1 MIENNSLPEEM
12 LISIGSETKE
22 FAIFSRHKQPIS
34 RSFGRIF
41 FGLFWLGF
49 ISIFVVLMVGPLFTG
64 GEITMEVNG
73 VPQTAS
79 WGNLK
84 PMLFPLIFLAVFVG
98 VGFFLLIPGIV
109 SLFRKGGYFAG
120 TPTRLVWYKKG
131 NLKSMDWEQFTGVI
145 TVRGNNQ
152 RGNITLEMR
161 TGNMVSGKGGSR
173 YVPDVVF
180 MLGIPGAYD
189 IEQICRKRIKENDPT
204 KSSS

>member
-1 MIENNSLPEEM
+1 MIENISLPEEM

-22 FAIFSRHKQPIS
+22 FAVLSRHKKPVSQSI
-34 RSFGRIF
+34 GRIF

-49 ISIFVVLMVGPLFTG
+49 ISIFVVLMVGPLFTT
-64 GEITMEVNG
+64 GEVTMQVNG
-73 VPQTAS
+73 VDQTAS
-79 WGNLK
+79 WSNLK
-84 PMLFPLIFLAVFVG
+84 PLLLPFIFLALFVG

-145 TVRGNNQ
+145 TVKGNNQ

-161 TGNMVSGKGGSR
+161 TGSMVSGKGGSR
-173 YVPDVVF
+173 YVPDVVY

-189 IEQICRKRIKENDPT
+189 IEQICRKRMKENDPT

>member
-1 MIENNSLPEEM
+1 MIENITLPEEM

-22 FAIFSRHKQPIS
+22 FAVLSRHKKPVSQS
-34 RSFGRIF
+34 LGRIF

-49 ISIFVVLMVGPLFTG
+49 ISIFVVLIVGPLFSTG
-64 GEITMEVNG
+64 EVTMQVNG
-73 VPQTAS
+73 VDQTAS
-79 WGNLK
+79 WSNLK
-84 PMLFPLIFLAVFVG
+84 PLLIPLIFLGVFVG

-109 SLFRKGGYFAG
+109 GLFRKGGYFAG

-145 TVRGNNQ
+145 TVRGSNTK
-152 RGNITLEMR
+152 GNITLEMR
-161 TGNMVSGKGGSR
+161 TGNIVSGKGGSR
-173 YVPDVVF
+173 YVPDVVY

-189 IEQICRKRIKENDPT
+189 IEQILRKRIKENDPT

>member
-1 MIENNSLPEEM
+1 MIENITLPEEM

-22 FAIFSRHKQPIS
+22 FAVLSRHKKPVSQS
-34 RSFGRIF
+34 LGRIF

-49 ISIFVVLMVGPLFTG
+49 ISIFVVLMVGPLFTA
-64 GEITMEVNG
+64 GEVTMQVNG
-73 VPQTAS
+73 VDQTAS
-79 WGNLK
+79 WSNLK
-84 PMLFPLIFLAVFVG
+84 PMLIPFIFLGVFVG

-109 SLFRKGGYFAG
+109 GLFRKGGYFAG

-145 TVRGNNQ
+145 TVRGSNTK
-152 RGNITLEMR
+152 GNITLEMR
-161 TGNMVSGKGGSR
+161 TGNIVSGKGGSR
-173 YVPDVVF
+173 YVPDVVY

-189 IEQICRKRIKENDPT
+189 IEQILRKRIKENDPT